1 LIFGGTRA
9 FEKPKGL
16 PRAGLLFGQ
25 GEIRKIPGIFP
36 ILLTR

>member
-9 FEKPKGL
+9 FEKPKGR
-16 PRAGLLFGQ
+16 PCAGLFAWR
-25 GEIRKIPGIFP
+25 GEIRKIHGIFP